1 MRSLGWFLVVAL
13 GVGCSSSVAPGSGTE
28 EDAAITFDAGPTP
41 DGGVIPGPGPGDG
54 GSGPVCGDG
63 RAQSPETCDDGNVM
77 PGDGCDENCQ
87 IEDPCGNGRVDPGE
101 ECDDG
106 NVMPGDGCDAE
117 CTLEPECGNGRL
129 EPGEGCDDGNTDS
142 GDGCDAMCSREA
154 FCGNGEVDGDEI
166 CDDGN
171 NRSGD
176 GCRSDC
182 ESDESCGNGII
193 DVVVGETC
201 DDESAACV
209 DCRLVNCGN
218 GTVDAGE
225 TCDDGNTDRFDGCSA
240 ECQTEQSFV
249 MSSIEL
255 GDASVGC
262 DFSGDG
268 AVDNAFASALGPL
281 VGLANDMFLRDAVG
295 QDLIILLQA
304 LGLDDPSMAND
315 LDFTLAWMT
324 GADADGNPA
333 NNLSGSGS
341 FTADASAIDGAGNP
355 TTSFASAVDMG
366 GLEGGP
372 EDVSIPIAFIAL
384 DLAQARLIATT
395 TASGG
400 VATGFEDGVLC
411 GAIPLATLAF
421 IPNLLNMFGMAA
433 PACDS
438 PERDSTMADLLIGG
452 AASPLIPVRGSQPDV
467 DVDGDGL
474 ERFEVTRGRGCQ
486 PVVTAC
492 IDGDGTRVEGRDCI
506 TDSRFEDGWSAG
518 LNVEAV
524 GAIVTGI
531 E

>member
-1 MRSLGWFLVVAL
+1 MRSLGWFLVLAL
-13 GVGCSSSVAPGSGTE
+13 GFGCSSSVTPGTGD
-28 EDAAITFDAGPTP
+28 EDAAIVFDAGPLA
-41 DGGVIPGPGPGDG
+41 DGGVVMPPEDG
-54 GSGPVCGDG
+54 GGGPVCGDG
-63 RAQSPETCDDGNVM
+63 VAQSPERCDDGNTN

-87 IEDPCGNGRVDPGE
+87 IETLCGNGAMDPGE

-106 NVMPGDGCDAE
+106 NTSPGDGCDAE
-117 CTLEPECGNGRL
+117 CALEPECGNGRL
-129 EPGEGCDDGNTDS
+129 EPGEGCDDGNNDS
-142 GDGCDAMCSREA
+142 GDGCDAMCVREA
-154 FCGNGEVDGDEI
+154 FCGDGSVDTGEV

-182 ESDESCGNGII
+182 LSDETCGNGII

-201 DDESAACV
+201 DDESADCNA
-209 DCRLVNCGN
+209 CRLVNCGN
-218 GTVDAGE
+218 GTVDPGE
-225 TCDDGNTDRFDGCSA
+225 ACDDGNTDRFDGCSA

-268 AVDNAFASALGPL
+268 VADNNFAGALGPL
-281 VGLANDMFLRDAVG
+281 VGLLNDNFLRDSVG

-304 LGLDDPSMAND
+304 LGLDDPAMAND
-315 LDFTLAWMT
+315 PDFTLAWMT

-333 NNLSGSGS
+333 NNLSGMGS
-341 FTADASAIDGAGNP
+341 FTADASGIDGEGNP
-355 TTSFASAVDMG
+355 VTSFASSVAMSSLDA
-366 GLEGGP
+366 GP
-372 EDVSIPIAFIAL
+372 EDVSIPIVILPL
-384 DLAQARLIATT
+384 DLAQARLLATT
-395 TASGG
+395 TADGG
-400 VATGFEDGVLC
+400 VATGFENGTLC

-421 IPNLLNMFGMAA
+421 LPNLLDMIGMGST
-433 PACDS
+433 PPCDS
-438 PERDSTMADLLIGG
+438 PERDATMADLLIGG
-452 AASPLIPVRGSQPDV
+452 AGNPLIPVRATQPDV

-474 ERFEVTRGRGCQ
+474 ERFEVTRGRACQ

-518 LNVEAV
+518 LNVAAV
-524 GAIVTGI
+524 RATITGI